1 MKKKLLFLFVIYLNL
16 SMSYNQDKGLIS
28 HQITILDSVRVPF
41 YKNLTLIESNDVLFE
56 LLIPVANS
64 LNTKAEYLYAVI
76 QHESH
81 GHITA
86 LNSNTNAVGLI
97 QFMPSTLAGWNITTD
112 SCYNMNMFE
121 QVQLVERYYK
131 PYSDY
136 NLNNP
141 IKLFLCT
148 FYPYGLRQWNNN
160 EYIFGSERS
169 IQYANKVAN
178 WNKGFDLDKNSLI
191 TMEEY
196 KIYHYN
202 LLNKI

>member
-1 MKKKLLFLFVIYLNL
+1 MKKLLLLFVIYLNL
-16 SMSYNQDKGLIS
+16 SMSYNQDKGLIPY
-28 HQITILDSVRVPF
+28 QITISSNVRVPF
-41 YKNLTLIESNDVLFE
+41 YENLTLNSSNDILFE
-56 LLIPVANS
+56 LLIPIANR

-81 GHITA
+81 GHTTA
-86 LNSNTNAVGLI
+86 LNPYTNAVGLI
-97 QFMPSTLAGWNITTD
+97 QFIPSTLAGWGITTD

-131 PYSDY
+131 PYSGY
-136 NLNNP
+136 NFNNP
-141 IKLFLCT
+141 IKLFLCS
-148 FYPYGLRQWNNN
+148 FYPRGLKEWDNN

-169 IQYANKVAN
+169 IQFANIIAKQ
-178 WNKGFDLDKNSLI
+178 NKGFDLNKNKLI

-202 LLNKI
+202 LLKL